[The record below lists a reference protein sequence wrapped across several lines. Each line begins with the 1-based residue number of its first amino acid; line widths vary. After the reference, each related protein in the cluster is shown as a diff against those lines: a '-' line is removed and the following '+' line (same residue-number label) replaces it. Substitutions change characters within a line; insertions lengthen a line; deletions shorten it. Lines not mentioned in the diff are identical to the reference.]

1 MPARETFDYLWAK
14 VKPMSSA
21 VEGMLGRNVVL
32 DLKNSFVYVG
42 KLAEIGGEFF
52 VLADADAHD
61 LRDTPTMTR
70 EQYVVRCREHG
81 IEVNRARIAV
91 VRAEVTAICLL
102 DDVVPN

>member
-1 MPARETFDYLWAK
+1 
-14 VKPMSSA
+14 MSIA
-21 VEGMLGRNVVL
+21 VEGWGGRNVVL

-42 KLAEIGGEFF
+42 LLAAIDGEFI

-70 EQYVVRCREHG
+70 EEYVIRCREHG
-81 IEVNRARIAV
+81 ISVNRVRVAV
-91 VRAEVTAICLL
+91 VRSEVTAICLL

>member
-1 MPARETFDYLWAK
+1 MTGDIER
-14 VKPMSSA
+14 
-21 VEGMLGRNVVL
+21 MLGGNVVL

-42 KLAEIGGEFF
+42 LLASIDPEFI

-70 EQYVVRCREHG
+70 EEYVVRCREHG
-81 IEVNRARIAV
+81 VAINRVRVAV
-91 VRAEVTAICLL
+91 VRTEVTAICLL

>member
-1 MPARETFDYLWAK
+1 MTGDIER
-14 VKPMSSA
+14 
-21 VEGMLGRNVVL
+21 MLGGNVVL

-42 KLAEIGGEFF
+42 LLASIDPEFI

-70 EQYVVRCREHG
+70 EEYVVRCREHG
-81 IEVNRARIAV
+81 VAINRVRVAVART
-91 VRAEVTAICLL
+91 EVTAICLL